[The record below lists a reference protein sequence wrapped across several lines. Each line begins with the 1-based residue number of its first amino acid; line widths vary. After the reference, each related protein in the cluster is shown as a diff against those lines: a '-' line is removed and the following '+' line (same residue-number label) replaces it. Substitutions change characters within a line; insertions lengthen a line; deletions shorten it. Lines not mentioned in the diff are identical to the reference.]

1 MKWIKTTIIFC
12 ILIHAGCSTVHVSY
26 DHDPSY
32 DFTKL
37 KTYDW
42 IPNTAPISRTKLI
55 EKHVRR
61 VVNDQLGDKGYII
74 DNNNPDFYIVL
85 HTGKERKIDVSSR
98 GYGYRG
104 LRGGIVVYQYEEGT
118 LVLDFVDAKK
128 MGLIY
133 RGIATAELL
142 RSSSFEKR
150 QERINETVEKILKQF
165 PPDGKK

>member
-1 MKWIKTTIIFC
+1 
-12 ILIHAGCSTVHVSY
+12 
-26 DHDPSY
+26 
-32 DFTKL
+32 
-37 KTYDW
+37 
-42 IPNTAPISRTKLI
+42 
-55 EKHVRR
+55 
-61 VVNDQLGDKGYII
+61 
-74 DNNNPDFYIVL
+74 VL

-142 RSSSFEKR
+142 RSGSFEKR
-150 QERINETVEKILKQF
+150 QERVNETVEKILKQF